1 MLGLW
6 QSGSHALGATPN
18 RRGDLVYVGH
28 AAPVGVRTVG
38 TDYTVAVVELDS
50 SARLT
55 GRVAASLEEVA
66 IGDRVE
72 LQVQGPETVDI
83 DPGFDLS
90 YEAEW
95 PIHVFELV

>member
-1 MLGLW
+1 M
-6 QSGSHALGATPN
+6 
-18 RRGDLVYVGH
+18 
-28 AAPVGVRTVG
+28 
-38 TDYTVAVVELDS
+38 VELDS

-95 PIHVFELV
+95 PIRVFELV